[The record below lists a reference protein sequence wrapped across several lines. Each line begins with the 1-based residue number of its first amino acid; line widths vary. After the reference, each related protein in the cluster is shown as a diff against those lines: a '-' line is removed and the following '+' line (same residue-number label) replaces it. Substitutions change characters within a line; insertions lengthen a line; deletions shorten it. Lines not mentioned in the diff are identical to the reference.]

1 MNGCRLSSIL
11 KNTIKVKVSN
21 ENEYKEYSE
30 MLMSRGFTQIGTR
43 LFEDSTSHVRI
54 MIGVK

>member
-1 MNGCRLSSIL
+1 MNSCRL

-43 LFEDSTSHVRI
+43 LFEDSASYVRI
-54 MIGVK
+54 MICAK

>member
-1 MNGCRLSSIL
+1 MNSCRLSSIL
-11 KNTIKVKVSN
+11 KKTIKVKVSN

-43 LFEDSTSHVRI
+43 LFEDSVSYVRI
-54 MIGVK
+54 MICAK